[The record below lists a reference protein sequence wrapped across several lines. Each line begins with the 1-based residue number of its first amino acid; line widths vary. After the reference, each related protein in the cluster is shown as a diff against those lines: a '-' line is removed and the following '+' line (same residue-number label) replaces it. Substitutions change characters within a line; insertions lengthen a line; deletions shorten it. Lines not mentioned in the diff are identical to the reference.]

1 MACALRYPPRI
12 GVPTW
17 WTHHVEAQMS
27 YEIEVQ
33 EIKDRR
39 RGFGRFAVG
48 ASMFFVLVLVFKQ
61 IL

>member
-1 MACALRYPPRI
+1 MWRRK
-12 GVPTW
+12 
-17 WTHHVEAQMS
+17 MS

-39 RGFGRFAVG
+39 RGFGRLAVG
-48 ASMFFVLVLVFKQ
+48 ASMLFVLVLVFKQ

>member
-1 MACALRYPPRI
+1 
-12 GVPTW
+12 
-17 WTHHVEAQMS
+17 VEAQMS

-48 ASMFFVLVLVFKQ
+48 ASMFFVLVLLFRQ